1 VTVPVPVDT
10 TLLARI
16 GRGLTPGDRLVA
28 LKSGV
33 VVAGE
38 GRGERVALTPGAPAH
53 VRVANASYRALATS
67 PLTEPRGV
75 ELAALAPQSTID
87 TAAGAAER
95 RVAGALAAA
104 LLLFG
109 LATYL
114 LGRSIVR
121 SLKNLAHAADE
132 IAGGRLGQRVETR
145 GHDEFAQV
153 GRAFNRMAAQLELRL
168 SELET
173 ERTHVQHSVA
183 RFGEALAA
191 THDPTQLVRIVV
203 ESAVEATGALGGMVV
218 GPNGELVRTGDLA
231 AGEQRIA
238 LPLRVGASDF
248 GMLVLHGTSFDAAQ
262 IETATSLAAQVVIA
276 LENARLHRIVE
287 RQALADSLTGLANR
301 RSLEETLRAEVAR
314 SGRFGDSLTVVF
326 ADLDDFKQI
335 NDAYGHAAGDEVL
348 KEFAKALRATVRE
361 SDVAGRWGGE
371 EFALVL
377 TGTDAEGGVRLA
389 ERARAA
395 IASRTVVLPG
405 GEEVSV
411 TASFGV
417 ASFPDHRE
425 PGELLAAADAAL
437 YEAKRTGKNKV
448 VRAFESSPEEMV

>member
-1 VTVPVPVDT
+1 LTRLGSFKVKLVVWFALLALLPLVAAFYGYDTLARRSETRRVDASLEAGLRGAVAAYSARLDSAAARARRLASEPAVQAALRKHDRAALARLLPAPATGLAAKRTVAVVDRGRTIGRVTVPVPVDT

-28 LKSGV
+28 LKRGV

-203 ESAVEATGALGGMVV
+203 E
-218 GPNGELVRTGDLA
+218 
-231 AGEQRIA
+231 
-238 LPLRVGASDF
+238 
-248 GMLVLHGTSFDAAQ
+248 
-262 IETATSLAAQVVIA
+262 
-276 LENARLHRIVE
+276 
-287 RQALADSLTGLANR
+287 
-301 RSLEETLRAEVAR
+301 
-314 SGRFGDSLTVVF
+314 
-326 ADLDDFKQI
+326 
-335 NDAYGHAAGDEVL
+335 
-348 KEFAKALRATVRE
+348 
-361 SDVAGRWGGE
+361 
-371 EFALVL
+371 
-377 TGTDAEGGVRLA
+377 
-389 ERARAA
+389 
-395 IASRTVVLPG
+395 
-405 GEEVSV
+405 
-411 TASFGV
+411 
-417 ASFPDHRE
+417 
-425 PGELLAAADAAL
+425 
-437 YEAKRTGKNKV
+437 
-448 VRAFESSPEEMV
+448 